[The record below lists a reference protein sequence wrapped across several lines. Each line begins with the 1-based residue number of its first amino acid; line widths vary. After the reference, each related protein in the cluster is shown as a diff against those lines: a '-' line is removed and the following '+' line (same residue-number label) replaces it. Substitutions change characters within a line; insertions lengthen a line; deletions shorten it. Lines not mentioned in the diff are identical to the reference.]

1 MHADLFEHLAFHGHK
16 GFLEDCTITLIYKTD
31 CADST
36 RREDYWRTV
45 LKTVSPYG
53 LNTVV
58 WKFHIFMPEMLF

>member
-36 RREDYWRTV
+36 RREEYWRTV
-45 LKTVSPYG
+45 LK
-53 LNTVV
+53 TVV